1 LKGSTRTNQSFDV
14 LASLQE
20 PLNSANRE
28 WKRLQSGIVERKAS
42 LQNALLDMGQFHE
55 ALDEMLRWVERTDQA
70 LEEVERASGAEAELI
85 ASSRLVSGVDV
96 RLARLQVLRNDVGA
110 QEQSVLKLKE
120 TGKNLI
126 RNEATGKQTLQ
137 EIKQR
142 VQLLID
148 SWENLL
154 LKLQVP
160 LFDYFFAGLLQT
172 YVAKKHE
179 GL

>member
-1 LKGSTRTNQSFDV
+1 M
-14 LASLQE
+14 
-20 PLNSANRE
+20 
-28 WKRLQSGIVERKAS
+28 QSGIVERKAS

>member
-1 LKGSTRTNQSFDV
+1 M
-14 LASLQE
+14 
-20 PLNSANRE
+20 
-28 WKRLQSGIVERKAS
+28 ERKAS

>member
-1 LKGSTRTNQSFDV
+1 MKGSTRTNQSFDV

-20 PLNSANRE
+20 PLKSANRE